1 MGLNFKGLGN
11 GGGKE
16 GNLAHAHNVAT
27 LEPKDVV
34 QNKTH
39 NRF

>member
-1 MGLNFKGLGN
+1 MVLKVEGMGN

-34 QNKTH
+34 QNQTH